1 MTDPDAAL
9 VAAVQEGDTQAL
21 SVLYRR
27 YVELVFRYVRRRVPT
42 TELAEDV
49 TSETFLAIVTGL
61 RTFRGSSS
69 FRTWMFQIARR
80 RIADHWRRHYE
91 LPECAIDLVLD
102 LIGAPHADHEPDP
115 DVSMRSN
122 IDLKR
127 VLAELSERDRRVLEC
142 RFFKQKSVR
151 ETAEELSLSEGNVKV
166 IQHRA
171 LRQAAGIAQRL

>member
-9 VAAVQEGDTQAL
+9 VAAVQEGDAQAL

-49 TSETFLAIVTGL
+49 TSETFLAVVTGL
-61 RTFRGSSS
+61 RSFRGSSS

-91 LPECAIDLVLD
+91 LPECAIDLVLE
-102 LIGAPHADHEPDP
+102 LVGASYADSEQDP
-115 DVSMRSN
+115 DMSMRSN

-142 RFFKQKSVR
+142 RFFEQKSVR

-171 LRQAAGIAQRL
+171 IRQAANIAQRL